1 MILRDFQALLS
12 HIYGIDQC
20 HDIYDFLVTDATILA
35 KLEAPNS
42 ARATEEKLLIHEQ
55 EDEVGVMLYLNSALL
70 KRLMA
75 KDPRHYLGRN
85 NLADFCKVLEGISH
99 FIYLA
104 WNAAADKSV
113 TLMEMELQAEV
124 DKYIGARVLL
134 QQQGSSPLHDS
145 LFDRLFDD
153 PSFDER
159 LGPEELMRYR
169 HASSYAGR
177 YCLSLEKR
185 FPGDKMGLP
194 RFDLDMIRDL
204 RAFYRLPQPEKV
216 SHIQS
221 AAFA

>member
-1 MILRDFQALLS
+1 MILRDLQTLLS
-12 HIYGIDQC
+12 QIYGIEQC
-20 HDIYDFLVTDATILA
+20 HDVHDFLVTDAA
-35 KLEAPNS
+35 MLENLETADT

-55 EDEVGVMLYLNSALL
+55 EDELGVSLYLNRELL
-70 KRLMA
+70 ERLMA
-75 KDPRHYLGRN
+75 KDPRRYLGQSN
-85 NLADFCKVLEGISH
+85 FADFCKVLEGISH

-134 QQQGSSPLHDS
+134 KQQASSPLDGA

-153 PSFDER
+153 PAFDDR
-159 LGPEELMRYR
+159 LEPEELARYR
-169 HASSYAGR
+169 DASTYARR

-185 FPGDKMGLP
+185 FSADEASSSHFG
-194 RFDLDMIRDL
+194 LDMIRDL

-216 SHIQS
+216 SHIQT
-221 AAFA
+221 ATFA

>member
-1 MILRDFQALLS
+1 MILRDFQSLLS
-12 HIYGIDQC
+12 KIYGIEQSLDV
-20 HDIYDFLVTDATILA
+20 YDFLVTDAA
-35 KLEAPNS
+35 ALENLEDPHS

-55 EDEVGVMLYLNSALL
+55 EDELGVLLYLNSELL
-70 KRLMA
+70 KRVA
-75 KDPRHYLGRN
+75 KKDPRQYLGQN

-113 TLMEMELQAEV
+113 TLMEMEMQAEV

-134 QQQGSSPLHDS
+134 WQQSWSPLDDS
-145 LFDRLFDD
+145 LFDRLFVDPCFDD
-153 PSFDER
+153 R
-159 LGPEELMRYR
+159 LTSEELARYR

-185 FPGDKMGLP
+185 FPGDKSGLP
-194 RFDLDMIRDL
+194 RFDWEMIRDL
-204 RAFYRLPQPEKV
+204 RAFYRLPQHGKV

-221 AAFA
+221 AVFA

>member
-1 MILRDFQALLS
+1 MILRDFQSLLS
-12 HIYGIDQC
+12 RIYGIEQSL
-20 HDIYDFLVTDATILA
+20 DIYDFLVTDPAMLA
-35 KLEAPNS
+35 KIEEPHS
-42 ARATEEKLLIHEQ
+42 ARATEEKLLIHVQ
-55 EDEVGVMLYLNSALL
+55 EDELGVLLYLNSELL
-70 KRLMA
+70 KRLTA
-75 KDPRHYLGRN
+75 KDPRQYLGQN

-113 TLMEMELQAEV
+113 TLMEMEMQAEV

-134 QQQGSSPLHDS
+134 QRQSWSPLDDS

-153 PSFDER
+153 PCFDDR
-159 LGPEELMRYR
+159 LDAEELARYR
-169 HASSYAGR
+169 HASTYAGR

-185 FPGDKMGLP
+185 FPGAKMGLP
-194 RFDLDMIRDL
+194 RFDWEMIRDL
-204 RAFYRLPQPEKV
+204 RAFYRLPQPGKV